1 MDKKKLELLYREL
14 WYNDTEYNKALG
26 MHFETGAP
34 ITVQNKNGFML
45 KLRKGDWDQTQFE
58 RIMHLLEAEKNKLP
72 ENDDVHTALAI
83 GSIVNDII
91 SGILTNAPDM
101 EGDEQDLAF
110 RGEEALGSLLGDY
123 R

>member
-91 SGILTNAPDM
+91 SGILTSAPDM
-101 EGDEQDLAF
+101 EGAEQDLAF